1 MVRGHRRKDTS
12 FLLHHHQNILQVV
25 LDHILVVMVQLEVQ
39 ALFWLEAVVV
49 EPVVMDQMLQL
60 QMEEEVD

>member
-1 MVRGHRRKDTS
+1 VVEVDKVVQDPLFILQDH
-12 FLLHHHQNILQVV
+12 LQVV